1 MKLKKK
7 QNQLKNTIKRTM
19 VKSNIK
25 KLNEIKKMRTK
36 FDISTKYD
44 KTLRNKI
51 EKKH

>member
-1 MKLKKK
+1 
-7 QNQLKNTIKRTM
+7 M

-51 EKKH
+51 EKKTLVKKDSKQTKNN